1 MIKVATS
8 AGFCMGVKRA
18 LDIVLEL
25 SRTADSPIY
34 TDGPLIH
41 NPQIIALLERKGI
54 KSLAG
59 AAAPSRGLIV
69 IRAHGVSPER
79 REALTRIGLPLHDA
93 TCPDVAKVQAIV
105 NKYSRRGYEIAI
117 IGDRGH
123 AEVEGLL
130 GYSRGLGKVISG
142 AGDVEALD
150 KKARVCVVAQTTQ
163 DVRLFQ
169 EVAERIRGRV
179 SECVVCDT
187 ICRSTKERQRETIAL
202 ARSVDAM
209 VVVGGRNSANTA
221 RLAKICGETG
231 VTVFQVESEKDLE
244 GLPLHHVHRVGVTA
258 GASTP
263 HWVIERVVER
273 LGAHLSRE
281 RKGATGCAR
290 LVGQW
295 LIRTHLY
302 TALAAVCLYVAAC
315 LFQAVQAQAALA
327 VALGACVLC
336 VHLANRIAGRGLLS
350 HGEETLTQE
359 YYRDHRKS
367 LSLLAAMSGALGL
380 VAAARIH
387 HVLLVCYLALIAMG
401 LYYSFEGKIGNGVRE
416 GGVWS
421 LRMLPASKDIFVA
434 IAWVVAI
441 VLGPRLAAGAS
452 WTFRATAACGYVF
465 GLVFIRSI
473 FHDLRT
479 IQDDTIVGNETI
491 PTLMGIRGT
500 EFILGGAMAG
510 MCALLLAS
518 AIPPGLKFALAVP
531 FAYSAIYFALYR
543 RRLAAGG
550 VWCDALADGQF
561 IVAGMSTLIWS
572 VVGRG

>member
-1 MIKVATS
+1 MIKLARS

-25 SRTADSPIY
+25 SRTTDGPIY

-59 AAAPSRGLIV
+59 VGAPSRGLIV
-69 IRAHGVSPER
+69 IRAHGVSPGR
-79 REALTRIGLPLHDA
+79 REALKRIGLPLYDA

-117 IGDRGH
+117 VGDRGH

-130 GYSRGLGKVISG
+130 GYSRGLARVISG
-142 AGDVEALD
+142 PEDVEALGRGA
-150 KKARVCVVAQTTQ
+150 KVCVVAQTTQ
-163 DVRLFQ
+163 DVSLFG
-169 EVAERIRGRV
+169 ELAERIRTRV

-187 ICRSTKERQRETIAL
+187 ICRSTKERQREAIAL

-209 VVVGGRNSANTA
+209 VVVGGRSSANTA
-221 RLAKICGETG
+221 RLVKICGETG
-231 VTVFQVESEKDLE
+231 VTVFHVESEKDCDALS
-244 GLPLHHVHRVGVTA
+244 LHHVNRVGVTA

-273 LGAHLSRE
+273 LGARMSRE
-281 RKGATGCAR
+281 SRGATRCAR
-290 LVGQW
+290 IIGQG

-302 TALAAVCLYVAAC
+302 TALAAACLYVAAS
-315 LFQAVQAQAALA
+315 LFQAVPAQAPLA
-327 VALGACVLC
+327 VALGACILC
-336 VHLANRIAGRGLLS
+336 VHLANRIGGRGLLS

-359 YYRDHRKS
+359 YYHDHRKS
-367 LSLLAAMSGALGL
+367 LSFLAVVSGGL
-380 VAAARIH
+380 SLWIAAGIQ
-387 HVLLVCYLALIAMG
+387 HVLLLCYLALIVMG
-401 LYYSFEGKIGNGVRE
+401 LYYSFEERIVKGVRRR
-416 GGVWS
+416 GGWS

-434 IAWVVAI
+434 TAWMVAI
-441 VLGPRLAAGAS
+441 VLGPRLVARAP

-479 IQDDTIVGNETI
+479 IHDDTIVGKETI

-500 EFILGGAMAG
+500 ELILGGAMVG

-518 AIPPGLKFALAVP
+518 AIPAGLKFALAVP
-531 FAYSAIYFALYR
+531 FAYSAIYFVLYR
-543 RRLAAGG
+543 RRFAAGG

-561 IVAGMSTLIWS
+561 IAAGMSALIWS
-572 VVGRG
+572 AAAQG